1 MIRKIHLITLA
12 LVAAAIAAPIAQAT
26 ADANAKPD
34 PCRNVSAQCI
44 YGVPRPSES
53 FARASTPVA
62 SLKPDPC
69 RNVSAQ
75 CIYGVLR
82 PSESFARTST
92 SRAIEAGGRGGF
104 SWGDAVLGAAVTAG
118 VFLLGAT
125 GALLRQRRRALANP

>member
-44 YGVPRPSES
+44 YGVP
-53 FARASTPVA
+53 
-62 SLKPDPC
+62 
-69 RNVSAQ
+69 
-75 CIYGVLR
+75 R